1 MNRAKQRKS
10 AAQGRKKTAV
20 PRRRPVAQAAS
31 RLSSRNRRE
40 GSPTPLQREQIVTAA
55 LHIVDRH
62 GLNALSM
69 RRLGAELG
77 VDPMAVY
84 YHLPNKQA
92 LLDAIVEAVMG
103 SIDLTVDNPAKPPEE
118 RVLAAA
124 HAYRDVLLAH
134 VNALPIL
141 LAHGPV
147 TPVAMRPVELL
158 IGILRD
164 AGLPPAEALMGMNVI
179 AGAVRGAVGMGP
191 IHEFSEEEFAAMWQA
206 LPAAEFPLLAEGLS
220 SSRRT
225 FGEIF
230 DFGIRVLTRGLLAEA
245 GSRHPLPS
253 VSAAK
258 TARRDPQPSTPAART
273 CRWGPRP

>member
-10 AAQGRKKTAV
+10 TPQGPPKRTAS
-20 PRRRPVAQAAS
+20 RRRPALQTAS
-31 RLSSRNRRE
+31 RASSRNRRA
-40 GSPTPLQREQIVTAA
+40 GSATPLQREQIVAAA
-55 LHIVDRH
+55 LRIVDRH
-62 GLNALSM
+62 GLKALSM

-92 LLDAIVEAVMG
+92 LLDAIVEAVMS

-124 HAYRDVLLAH
+124 RAYRDVLLAH

-147 TPVAMRPVELL
+147 TPGAMRPVELL

-179 AGAVRGAVGMGP
+179 AGSVRGAVGMGP
-191 IHEFSEEEFAAMWQA
+191 AHEPSQEEFAAMWQA

-220 SSRRT
+220 SSRRS
-225 FGEIF
+225 FEEIF
-230 DFGIRVLTRGLLAEA
+230 DFGIRAITRGLLGEA
-245 GSRHPLPS
+245 ASKPRAHIVPSLSKDDTGSREAEDESKIL
-253 VSAAK
+253 
-258 TARRDPQPSTPAART
+258 
-273 CRWGPRP
+273 C

>member
-1 MNRAKQRKS
+1 
-10 AAQGRKKTAV
+10 
-20 PRRRPVAQAAS
+20 
-31 RLSSRNRRE
+31 
-40 GSPTPLQREQIVTAA
+40 
-55 LHIVDRH
+55 
-62 GLNALSM
+62 M

-124 HAYRDVLLAH
+124 RAYRDVLLAH

-147 TPVAMRPVELL
+147 TPGAMRPVELL

-179 AGAVRGAVGMGP
+179 A
-191 IHEFSEEEFAAMWQA
+191 
-206 LPAAEFPLLAEGLS
+206 
-220 SSRRT
+220 
-225 FGEIF
+225 
-230 DFGIRVLTRGLLAEA
+230 
-245 GSRHPLPS
+245 
-253 VSAAK
+253 
-258 TARRDPQPSTPAART
+258 ARCAAR
-273 CRWGPRP
+273 

>member
-1 MNRAKQRKS
+1 MDRVKPRKS
-10 AAQGRKKTAV
+10 APQGRNNRAAS
-20 PRRRPVAQAAS
+20 RRRPASQPAGRSAARKR
-31 RLSSRNRRE
+31 RL
-40 GSPTPLQREQIVTAA
+40 GAATPLEREPIVAAA
-55 LHIVDRH
+55 LKIVDRY
-62 GLNALSM
+62 GLKALSM
-69 RRLGAELG
+69 RRLGAQLG

-103 SIDLTVDNPAKPPEE
+103 SIDLTVDNPAEPPEE

-124 HAYRDVLLAH
+124 RAYRDVLLAH

-147 TPVAMRPVELL
+147 TPGAMRPVELL

-164 AGLPPAEALMGMNVI
+164 AGLPPAEALMGMNLI
-179 AGAVRGAVGMGP
+179 AASVRGAVGMGP
-191 IHEFSEEEFAAMWQA
+191 IHEPSEEEFAAMWQA

-225 FGEIF
+225 FEEIF
-230 DFGIRVLTRGLLAEA
+230 DFGIRALTRGLLAEA
-245 GSRHPLPS
+245 ASRHP
-253 VSAAK
+253 
-258 TARRDPQPSTPAART
+258 TE
-273 CRWGPRP
+273 

>member
-10 AAQGRKKTAV
+10 APQGRKNRAASC
-20 PRRRPVAQAAS
+20 RRPAPQLAT
-31 RLSSRNRRE
+31 RPSSRNRRQ
-40 GSPTPLQREQIVTAA
+40 GSATPLQRAQIVATA
-55 LHIVDRH
+55 LRIVDRH
-62 GLNALSM
+62 GLKALSM

-103 SIDLTVDNPAKPPEE
+103 SIDLSVDDPSKPTED
-118 RVLAAA
+118 RILAAA
-124 HAYRDVLLAH
+124 RAYRDVLLAH

-147 TPVAMRPVELL
+147 TPGAMRPVERLV
-158 IGILRD
+158 GILRD

-191 IHEFSEEEFAAMWQA
+191 THELSKEEFEAMWRM

-220 SSRRT
+220 TSRRS
-225 FGEIF
+225 FEEIF
-230 DFGIRVLTRGLLAEA
+230 DFGIRAITRGLFARPA
-245 GSRHPLPS
+245 
-253 VSAAK
+253 VK
-258 TARRDPQPSTPAART
+258 TAREFAPKTRQNMRKNTH
-273 CRWGPRP
+273 